1 MNLWALALTAF
12 LGSAVEAAEAVTIVL
27 AVGTAYDWRS
37 ALLGAAYAS
46 LALVVLVGAGGAVL
60 LALIPI
66 RIIQIVVGAFLIW
79 FAYGWLRKSVLR
91 FAGQLARK
99 DEAAA
104 YERRVTSL
112 RERRHERGGLQVAFS
127 GVFLEGLEVAIIV
140 VTVGSASAVALQIAG
155 ISAVV
160 AVVLVG
166 SIAALLRTPFSHIPE
181 NEMKFVV
188 GTMLATF
195 GIFWFGEGVGLA
207 WWHDELSLALI
218 AAVVLLITGSAVL
231 FLRRT
236 RAQALTRSH

>member
-1 MNLWALALTAF
+1 MNLWALAATAF

-46 LALVVLVGAGGAVL
+46 IALVVLVGVGGAVL
-60 LALIPI
+60 LTLIPI
-66 RIIQIVVGAFLIW
+66 RVIQVVVGAFLVW

-91 FAGQLARK
+91 FAGHLARK

-104 YERRVTSL
+104 YEHRVTTL

-140 VTVGSASAVALQIAG
+140 VTVGSASAAALQVAG
-155 ISAVV
+155 IGAIAAVAIVAVV
-160 AVVLVG
+160 A
-166 SIAALLRTPFSHIPE
+166 AMLRTPFSHVPE

-195 GIFWFGEGVGLA
+195 GIFWFGEGLGVP
-207 WWHDELSLALI
+207 WWHDELSLAPI
-218 AAVVLLITGSAVL
+218 AAGVLLATATAVL
-231 FLRRT
+231 LLRRA
-236 RAQALTRSH
+236 RAHAVS